1 MTNVEERLINA
12 KVQLCVALGDESMRT
27 YLSNLKL
34 WFRKV
39 WTKEQFDL
47 ECRKLLMP
55 EQRHLHNA
63 FFLAILNKITMPL
76 QPDTSKNSAKK
87 RKRRGSERA
96 VFEPS
101 DLYDYLPDEIEDPRT
116 SYAHLQQPRFATDEL
131 FLPDAS
137 LILGRLLVV
146 AWEHGLANAED
157 EVCDMMVTAVQVRI
171 LNLQMHTSL
180 INQN

>member
-1 MTNVEERLINA
+1 MSDDEERLTDA
-12 KVQLCVALGDESMRT
+12 KDQLCLALGDESMDT

-55 EQRHLHNA
+55 EQRHLHNE

-76 QPDTSKNSAKK
+76 TSDPSIDGGARK
-87 RKRRGSERA
+87 RKRRGSERIA
-96 VFEPS
+96 FEPT
-101 DLYDYLPDEIEDPRT
+101 DLYDYLPDEIGEPRIPL
-116 SYAHLQQPRFATDEL
+116 ANVQQPRFATDEL

-146 AWEHGLANAED
+146 AWEHGLGNSY
-157 EVCDMMVTAVQVRI
+157 TI
-171 LNLQMHTSL
+171 SSSFSL
-180 INQN
+180 DHCKF

>member
-1 MTNVEERLINA
+1 MSDDEDRLIDA
-12 KVQLCVALGDESMRT
+12 KEQLCIALGDESMET

-34 WFRKV
+34 WFRKI

-55 EQRHLHNA
+55 EQRHLHNE

-76 QPDTSKNSAKK
+76 NASETPTDCAKK
-87 RKRRGSERA
+87 RKRRGSERI
-96 VFEPS
+96 VFEPT
-101 DLYDYLPDEIEDPRT
+101 DLYDYLPEEIEEPRI
-116 SYAHLQQPRFATDEL
+116 SCANVQQPRFATDEL

-146 AWEHGLANAED
+146 AWEHGLGEA
-157 EVCDMMVTAVQVRI
+157 TI
-171 LNLQMHTSL
+171 LTFPFVFFIIQLYNKMGLFSL
-180 INQN
+180 D

>member
-1 MTNVEERLINA
+1 MSNVEEKLVNA
-12 KVQLCVALGDESMRT
+12 KLQLCVALGDEAMRT
-27 YLSNLKL
+27 YFSNLKL

-47 ECRKLLMP
+47 ECRKLLLP
-55 EQRHLHNA
+55 EQRHLHNE

-76 QPDTSKNSAKK
+76 QSDTSKNSTKK

-101 DLYDYLPDEIEDPRT
+101 DLYDYLPDEIEEPRT
-116 SYAHLQQPRFATDEL
+116 SYANIQQPRFAVDEL

-137 LILGRLLVV
+137 LILGRLLVI
-146 AWEHGLANAED
+146 AWEHGLSSADD
-157 EVCDMMVTAVQVRI
+157 EVCNMMVSAVQV
-171 LNLQMHTSL
+171 
-180 INQN
+180 